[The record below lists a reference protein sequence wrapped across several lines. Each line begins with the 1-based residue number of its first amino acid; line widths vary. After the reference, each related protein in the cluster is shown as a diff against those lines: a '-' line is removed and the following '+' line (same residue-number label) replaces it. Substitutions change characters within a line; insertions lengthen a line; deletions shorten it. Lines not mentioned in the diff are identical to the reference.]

1 MDKEQIKEEI
11 EKKLY
16 KWGLTLVLSNLSII
30 VIAFLILDE
39 IIPSDIIVLS
49 MIAILNILSLFSLW
63 ILLIYVYN
71 FIDERYDKFL
81 ERKQYW
87 KKTSLKDKIL
97 DFLIIFWVISPIIAA
112 IILTR
117 LMSEPLKA
125 IIFGISFV
133 IFWLIT
139 PLILAKEDEKT

>member
-16 KWGLTLVLSNLSII
+16 KWGLTLVLSNFSIT

-39 IIPSDIIVLS
+39 IIPSDIGIYIIIALS
-49 MIAILNILSLFSLW
+49 IINFLGFLNFS
-63 ILLIYVYN
+63 IYVYD
-71 FIDERYDKFL
+71 IIEERYDEFL
-81 ERKQYW
+81 KRKQYYE
-87 KKTSLKDKIL
+87 KTSLKDKIL
-97 DFLIIFWVISPIIAA
+97 DLLTIFWIISPIIAM
-112 IILTR
+112 IIFVR

-125 IIFGISFV
+125 IIFGIFFV

-139 PLILAKEDEKT
+139 PLILVKFINT

>member
-39 IIPSDIIVLS
+39 IIPSDIGIYIIIALS
-49 MIAILNILSLFSLW
+49 IINFLGFLNFS
-63 ILLIYVYN
+63 IYAYD
-71 FIDERYDKFL
+71 IIEERYDEFL
-81 ERKQYW
+81 KRKQYW
-87 KKTSLKDKIL
+87 EKTSLKDKIL
-97 DFLIIFWVISPIIAA
+97 NFLIIFWVISPIIAM
-112 IILTR
+112 IIFVR
-117 LMSEPLKA
+117 LISEPLKA

-139 PLILAKEDEKT
+139 PLILAKFINT